1 MKLAQKIKVTIARR
15 DLVMKNEAFVEK
27 FTVDNEPVIF
37 QVAEEAQIGVGTFAS
52 PDGEF
57 LFSDGVKVKI
67 ENGVVVEIETP
78 EVEIEKEEEIVEE
91 VVEPVVNEEV
101 VEEKVEKEVVE
112 EKVEDPEEVV
122 ILKDRI
128 VELEAKVAELESK
141 LVEKDKEIEEKEGEI
156 EKKEEEI
163 KEAEMVMNNYASFK
177 SEPVSKKS
185 SKKSFNLGAKA

>member
-57 LFSDGVKVKI
+57 LFPDGVKVKI

-91 VVEPVVNEEV
+91 VVEPVNEEV
-101 VEEKVEKEVVE
+101 VEEKVEEEVVE

-122 ILKDRI
+122 ILKEKI
-128 VELEAKVAELESK
+128 AELESKVAELEAK
-141 LVEKDKEIEEKEGEI
+141 LVEKDKEIEKKEGEI

>member
-78 EVEIEKEEEIVEE
+78 EVEIEKEEEIVEA
-91 VVEPVVNEEV
+91 VVEPVNEEV
-101 VEEKVEKEVVE
+101 VEEKVEEEVVE

-122 ILKDRI
+122 ILKEKI
-128 VELEAKVAELESK
+128 VELESKVAELEAK